1 MRRMPVIIRAGCYA
15 RVSWYGANPWSEQ
28 FRRASTVNLSCRERG
43 SVIVVNYSC
52 DDLRALF
59 RALFRE
65 VTMSLT
71 GQQTRSGSGSA
82 PAARGQQANSRP
94 ATPKGTG
101 QMTIPAGRTWW

>member
-1 MRRMPVIIRAGCYA
+1 MRVFPGMVPIH
-15 RVSWYGANPWSEQ
+15 GASSLGGQ
-28 FRRASTVNLSCRERG
+28 STVNLSCRERG

-82 PAARGQQANSRP
+82 PAARGQQAKRRASVVRCL
-94 ATPKGTG
+94 ARSPK
-101 QMTIPAGRTWW
+101 Q